1 MPVEE
6 EVAEEQGPVEEP
18 PDLAESADE
27 AEAEKEAEEDFT
39 CQECVAPRILPDPGQ
54 PTQKQLEDHRVDH
67 LPYRSW
73 CPECVAGRAT
83 GEQHQERTEAKRIT
97 TFSMDYLFL
106 TKSRIVDK
114 EALLGGR

>member
-1 MPVEE
+1 MVFEGVEAMPVEE

-27 AEAEKEAEEDFT
+27 AEKEAEEDLT
-39 CQECVAPRILPDPGQ
+39 CQECVAPSILPDPRQ

-73 CPECVAGRAT
+73 CPGCVAGMAT
-83 GEQHQERTEAKRIT
+83 GEQQ
-97 TFSMDYLFL
+97 
-106 TKSRIVDK
+106 
-114 EALLGGR
+114 